1 MSNIGNF
8 KKYILGQEFVFRT
21 QIFKGKFTLVK
32 VKERKLKYVV
42 EDYYSR
48 YDTKY
53 DITVNLNECQ
63 WWSVANFWHSPPKG
77 FRRGKIVANKQLR
90 VIIEREVKSMMS
102 FINDDS
108 RIGDITIK
116 WLHEN
121 QDLNM

>member
-1 MSNIGNF
+1 MSNIDNF

-32 VKERKLKYVV
+32 VKEIKLKFVH
-42 EDYYSR
+42 DYYGC
-48 YDTKY
+48 YDTRY

-63 WWSVANFWHSPPKG
+63 WWSVANFWHSPSKG